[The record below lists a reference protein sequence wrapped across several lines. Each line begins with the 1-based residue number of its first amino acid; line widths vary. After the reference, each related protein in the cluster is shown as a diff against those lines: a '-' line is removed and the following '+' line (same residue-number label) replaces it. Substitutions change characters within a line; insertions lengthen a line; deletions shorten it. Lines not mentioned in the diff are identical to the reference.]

1 MHLNMSYSEVRNM
14 PTAYR
19 RWYIERL
26 VKYFKDR
33 NGKKEDDTTPVTEN
47 IRKIDDIISKL

>member
-19 RWYIERL
+19 RWYIDRL
-26 VKYFKDR
+26 VKYFKEI
-33 NGKKEDDTTPVTEN
+33 NGKKDDDVTPMTEN

>member
-1 MHLNMSYSEVRNM
+1 MSYSEVRNI

-19 RWYIERL
+19 RWYVERL
-26 VKYFKDR
+26 VKHFKEM
-33 NGKKEDDTTPVTEN
+33 NGEKEETSSVSEN

>member
-1 MHLNMSYSEVRNM
+1 M

-26 VKYFKDR
+26 VKHFKDLS
-33 NGKKEDDTTPVTEN
+33 GKNKEEETPISEN

>member
-1 MHLNMSYSEVRNM
+1 MSYSEVRNM

-19 RWYIERL
+19 RWYIDRL
-26 VKYFKDR
+26 VKYFKDK
-33 NGKKEDDTTPVTEN
+33 NGKKGDDAPLTEN

>member
-1 MHLNMSYSEVRNM
+1 M

-19 RWYIERL
+19 RWYIDRL
-26 VKYFKDR
+26 VKYFKDMH
-33 NGKKEDDTTPVTEN
+33 GKKDNDTTPVTEN

>member
-19 RWYIERL
+19 RWYIDRL
-26 VKYFKDR
+26 VKHFKEI
-33 NGKKEDDTTPVTEN
+33 NGKKDDDVTPVTEN